1 MKARQVLLGFSSTG
15 TGRASSKKLFR
26 LIRDQQGMG
35 AHIISNLSID
45 PESLTKRIALA
56 DLVKQAYVEA
66 MQLKQPYV
74 GSEHLLLALLKFND
88 SDIYSVA
95 QKSVGSLLL
104 FPSAVSDKPLPL
116 LPATLGEYA
125 VNLNLAVASDTALS
139 YVDRPVLDTLIST
152 LLQKE
157 DPNPLLIGPPGV
169 GKRSLVKLLAL
180 RLNALDVPTKL
191 LGYLLYEVDLLS
203 LMTAHSGKG
212 NIEQVLSSFFSEIVK
227 QERII
232 VYLKNFDSLF
242 FSTGAGLAVPLI
254 YSSFKSRLQE
264 HNIRFI
270 ATSASQMFSRLASDN
285 PQVLDG
291 FRSVEV
297 GEPDPVL
304 MTKILEVNAEYLG
317 AFHGVRYTP
326 GVLKY
331 LYEKT
336 RSLVGPV
343 NLPQRAMD
351 ILDRAGASVLL
362 RKAVVPEAYK
372 SLLET
377 SAQLNRGLEQS
388 VVTQDYE
395 NAVQIRDVLR
405 ALDDEMLSEEKKMFA
420 PQVFRVTRADVDTAI
435 NEYLKQQDTKQS
447 GDSQV
452 PSARALASLE
462 SRLARRVIG
471 QPEAVSLVSRA
482 LVRTSLGLRPGNRP
496 LGSFL
501 FLGPTGVGKT
511 ELAKVLAEEFF
522 GPDSLIRLDMSDF
535 GEKHTVA
542 RLVGAPPGYIGY
554 GEGGE
559 LTRRIAKKPTS
570 LVLFDEIEKAHPD
583 VLNILLQILEEGEL
597 VDAQGTPFDFSKSLI
612 ILTSNLGTEIVH
624 RPGIGF
630 DVQNLDFSSLESR
643 LRSNLK
649 RILKPEL
656 LNRLDDVVVFHPLSK
671 EAQSQILELLL
682 QEIKLHLSKQGVHLR
697 ISDKAKL
704 YLLKL
709 GFSREYGARS
719 LRRLLEKRLL
729 DPVASILLE
738 RKARSLRLSAVVR
751 DNSLKVR
758 VLSSD

>member
-1 MKARQVLLGFSSTG
+1 MKARQVLLGFSNTG

-35 AHIISNLSID
+35 AHIISSLSID
-45 PESLTKRIALA
+45 PEALTKRISLS

-74 GSEHLLLALLKFND
+74 GSEHLLLALLKFNN

-95 QKSVGSLLL
+95 QKSVGTLLL
-104 FPSAVSDKPLPL
+104 FPSALANESTSA

-125 VNLNLAVASDTALS
+125 TNLNLAVASDTALS

-152 LLQKE
+152 LLQKK

-191 LGYLLYEVDLLS
+191 LGYLIYEVDLLS
-203 LMTAHSGKG
+203 LMTSNAGKS
-212 NIEQVLSSFFSEIVK
+212 NIEQVLSSFFSEILK

-232 VYLKNFDSLF
+232 IYLKNFNSLF

-264 HNIRFI
+264 HHIRFI
-270 ATSASQMFSRLASDN
+270 ATSTSQMFSRLASDN
-285 PQVLDG
+285 PQVLSG
-291 FRSVEV
+291 FRTVEV
-297 GEPDPVL
+297 AEPDSDL
-304 MTKILEVNAEYLG
+304 MPKILEVNAEYLG

-326 GVLKY
+326 SILKY
-331 LYEKT
+331 LYERT
-336 RSLVGPV
+336 HSLESPV
-343 NLPQRAMD
+343 KLPQRAVD

-372 SLLET
+372 TLLET

-395 NAVQIRDVLR
+395 NALEIRKVLR
-405 ALDDEMLSEEKKMFA
+405 SLDDEMLSEEKRMFA
-420 PQVFRVTRADVDTAI
+420 PQVFRVTRADVDTAVD
-435 NEYLKQQDTKQS
+435 EYLKQQDTKQADAS
-447 GDSQV
+447 KT
-452 PSARALASLE
+452 PSIRVLTSLE
-462 SRLARRVIG
+462 SRLARRIIG
-471 QPEAVSLVSRA
+471 QNEAISLVSRA

-496 LGSFL
+496 LGGFL

-559 LTRRIAKKPTS
+559 LTRRIAKKPAS

-624 RPGIGF
+624 KPGIGF
-630 DVQNLDFSSLESR
+630 DVENLDFSSLESR

-671 EAQSQILELLL
+671 DAQFQILELLL
-682 QEIKLHLSKQGVHLR
+682 QEIKLHLNKQNVHLR
-697 ISDKAKL
+697 ISDKAKR
-704 YLLKL
+704 YLLDL

-729 DPVASILLE
+729 DPIASVLLE
-738 RKARSLRLSAVVR
+738 EKSRPLRLSAVMR
-751 DNSLKVR
+751 DDSLQIKV
-758 VLSSD
+758 LPN